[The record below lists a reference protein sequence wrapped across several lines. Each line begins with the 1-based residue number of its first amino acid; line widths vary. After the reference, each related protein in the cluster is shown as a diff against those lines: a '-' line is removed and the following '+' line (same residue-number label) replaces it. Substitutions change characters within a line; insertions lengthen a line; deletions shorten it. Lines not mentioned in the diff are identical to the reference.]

1 MTASK
6 APGGSGVRLIVGIAG
21 PLAMFALLFGLWLVS
36 DRLVRI
42 GPLDRGLF
50 FWVVLL
56 PLWCLSPALAA
67 LLWRRL
73 GPGVDRPA
81 SVTLG
86 IILAVVAAAI
96 LWYAGTADQAA
107 CEHGPRTAA
116 PALIVPMG
124 IVGVVIGT
132 GWALCALV
140 ASSLIARGHPGRG
153 IGLGVALMFGAFIVA
168 VIATGAV
175 IMVAGGCIRP
185 AG

>member
-1 MTASK
+1 MTASRR
-6 APGGSGVRLIVGIAG
+6 PRGSWVRLIVGIAG
-21 PLAMFALLFGLWLVS
+21 PLAMFALLFVLWLAS

-81 SVTLG
+81 AIVLG
-86 IILAVVAAAI
+86 LVLAVVAAAI
-96 LWYAGTADQAA
+96 LWVAGTADQAA
-107 CEHGPRTAA
+107 CEHGPRTPA
-116 PALIVPMG
+116 PGLIVPMG
-124 IVGVVIGT
+124 IVGVVIGS

-140 ASSLIARGHPGRG
+140 ASSLIASGRTGRG

-175 IMVAGGCIRP
+175 IMIAGGCNRP
-185 AG
+185 SI